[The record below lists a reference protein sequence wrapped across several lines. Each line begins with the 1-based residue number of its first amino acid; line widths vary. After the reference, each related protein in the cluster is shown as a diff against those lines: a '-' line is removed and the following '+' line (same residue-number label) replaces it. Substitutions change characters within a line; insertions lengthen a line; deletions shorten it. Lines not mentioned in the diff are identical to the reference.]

1 MAYKEGN
8 GKGCNQNFDWNVHC
22 RQSYFFLPINVSFGR
37 WLGMAYKEGYFKGC
51 NEIREHLLNPTMLNA
66 NFVIQ

>member
-1 MAYKEGN
+1 MVRAVIRFLSGMFIA
-8 GKGCNQNFDWNVHC
+8 GRVF
-22 RQSYFFLPINVSFGR
+22 FFLPINVSCGR

-66 NFVIQ
+66 DFFIQ